1 MTISKKR
8 IAFIILTIIF
18 LFTPSLAKSEE
29 PSLAYSFLKFS
40 AGIITGALI
49 HEGAHAL
56 VAGATDTQMS
66 WKIGTYNQPIGFTEE
81 AKSKDKGMAV
91 YSAGLLSQIIGAEL
105 ILQADKIDK
114 NDSFIRGLMA
124 WNVLNAV
131 FYTLDYWVFKITNK
145 GNGDNYQGDLKGLEH
160 YSNEILAQGFAISI
174 AAIATYQG
182 YRFLKTQTWAPDWLK
197 SNSYNLSFAPLPY
210 GGFIFSYQIRF

>member
-1 MTISKKR
+1 MNLKKLLLLATILL
-8 IAFIILTIIF
+8 IL
-18 LFTPSLAKSEE
+18 SNSEGAE
-29 PSLAYSFLKFS
+29 SQENSLAYSFLKFS
-40 AGIITGALI
+40 AGVITGALI

-56 VAGATDTQMS
+56 VAAATDISMN

-81 AKSKDKGMAV
+81 AKSKDKGLAV
-91 YSAGLLSQIIGAEL
+91 YSAGLLSQVISAEF

-114 NDSFIRGLMA
+114 NDSFVRGLMA

-145 GNGDNYQGDLKGLEH
+145 GDGDNYQGDLKGIEH
-160 YSNEILAQGFAISI
+160 YSNEALAQGLAFSI
-174 AAIATYQG
+174 AALATYQG

-197 SNSYNLSFAPLPY
+197 NNRQNFSMSPLPH
-210 GGFIFSYQIRF
+210 GGLIFSYEIKF